1 MKVALGISGG
11 IDSTAAALLL
21 KEQGA
26 DVHGVYMKVG
36 HPNEEISLS
45 KAIEAADRL
54 HLPLEVFDLTTEFAA
69 YVINYIKEEYPAGR
83 TPNPCVRCNEFI
95 KLGLLPRISKE
106 RLGCEMFAT
115 GHYAQ
120 VKNGPKGPRLFKGID
135 PSKDQSY
142 FLYRVSREVLSKVIF
157 PLGAMYKKDVRKYAS
172 LKGFEKLA
180 ADSESQDFCFGDVKS
195 LIDKTC
201 MPGPITTRDGTKIA
215 EHKGVSLYTVGMRRG
230 LGIGG
235 GGKVFYVTGIEGNTI
250 IVGPKQECIAYDVV
264 LKDEIGDTSRAH
276 KVKVRSTGEGRLF
289 SEGVFA
295 VAPGQSAVFY
305 NGDEVVGGGIIV
317 RPIFKNDD

>member
-11 IDSTAAALLL
+11 IDSTVAALLL

-26 DVHGVYMKVG
+26 DVRGVYMKVG
-36 HPNEEISLS
+36 HPDEERSIAR
-45 KAIEAADRL
+45 AIEAADRL
-54 HLPLEVFDLTTEFAA
+54 HLPLEIFDLTSEFAS
-69 YVINYIKEEYPAGR
+69 YVISYIKEEYPAGR
-83 TPNPCVRCNEFI
+83 TPNPCIRCNEFI

-120 VKNGPKGPRLFKGID
+120 VEQGPAGPKLLKGVD
-135 PSKDQSY
+135 SSKDQSY

-157 PLGAMYKKDVRKYAS
+157 PLGTMYKKDVRKYAS
-172 LKGFEKLA
+172 LNGFEKLA
-180 ADSESQDFCFGDVKS
+180 AESESQDFCFGDVKS
-195 LIDKTC
+195 LIADVSV
-201 MPGPITTRDGTKIA
+201 PGPIITKDGTKIA

-230 LGIGG
+230 LGLGG
-235 GGKVFYVTGIEGNTI
+235 GGKVYYVTGIEGNTI
-250 IVGPKQECIAYDVV
+250 IVGPKDECVAYDVE
-264 LKDEIGDTSRAH
+264 LRDEVGDTSRAN
-276 KVKVRSTGEGRLF
+276 KVKVRSTGESRLF

-305 NGDEVVGGGIIV
+305 RENEVVGGGIIV
-317 RPIFKNDD
+317 RAIR